1 MIDTRFD
8 RESTAPRLHADG
20 QPGLHRRGLLA
31 AAASGLALGAGGL
44 LLPARLVGEAAAGEK
59 LAGPMGA
66 YGGRLGGRRGK
77 DRRGRD
83 KAKRR
88 NDKND
93 APRNAPRGAAPGNE
107 PHVRWIK
114 FHVYNDRPTTNPNP
128 SVIVTP
134 WARFA
139 EWAHYPN
146 STLPNGQA
154 ITLPLRSA
162 TEGAVVIDGRF
173 YVGAINYAIGT
184 PQVILQH
191 SGTMTATGY
200 QNAAGP
206 AYVRELLQGEE
217 VTRVISGRQFR
228 ITRLRDSDDYIEFDI
243 HFT

>member
-1 MIDTRFD
+1 MD
-8 RESTAPRLHADG
+8 
-20 QPGLHRRGLLA
+20 RGLIQPQHENDCHPDSLGA
-31 AAASGLALGAGGL
+31 FNRRNLLRGVAGGFALAGGL
-44 LLPARLVGEAAAGEK
+44 MLPDWMADAAARE
-59 LAGPMGA
+59 GA
-66 YGGRLGGRRGK
+66 YGGRLGGRHGK

-88 NDKND
+88 HDKND

-107 PHVRWIK
+107 AHVRWIQ
-114 FHVYNDRPTTNPNP
+114 FHVYNDRPAANPNQ

-139 EWAHYPN
+139 EWGHYPN
-146 STLPNGQA
+146 STLPNGLA

-162 TEGAVVIDGRF
+162 TEGAAVIDGQF
-173 YVGAINYAIGT
+173 YVGAINYLVGT

-191 SGTMTATGY
+191 GGTMTAAGY

-206 AYVRELLQGEE
+206 AYVRPLVQGEE
-217 VTRVISGRQFR
+217 VTRVIGSHQFR
-228 ITRLRDSDDYIEFDI
+228 IKRLADSDDYVEFDV